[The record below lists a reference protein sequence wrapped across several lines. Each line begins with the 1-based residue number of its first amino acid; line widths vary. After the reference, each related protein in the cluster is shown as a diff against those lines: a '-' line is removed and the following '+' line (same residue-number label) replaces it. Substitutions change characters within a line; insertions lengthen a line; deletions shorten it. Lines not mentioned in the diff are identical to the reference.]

1 MKILHLNAG
10 NETGG
15 GMHHILLLLNELPR
29 AEIVLGVFEE
39 GELSKRAKALGIQT
53 VIFKQE
59 SRRDFSIVKK
69 IVEFI
74 EAENIDI
81 IHTHGA
87 RANLYGTFIVKK
99 AKCKWITTVHSNPED
114 DFLGKGIKGKVFTAI
129 NKWSI
134 KKADHLFA
142 ISERFKDMLI
152 GYGINENK
160 ITTILNGIDYS
171 VMPKNRHTRAE
182 FNIAEAD
189 FVMIMIARLE
199 KVKDHVVA
207 LEALK
212 SVVKTNEAMKL
223 LLVGEGEERALLE
236 SKVKELNLTANVSF
250 LGHREDVEDL
260 FPLADICLL
269 TSKSESFPLVLL
281 EAARASIPVITTN
294 VGGVNLMVPSK
305 EFGWIEDVADVKGI
319 SGAIKEAGK
328 LKDSNDLSQMGS
340 EFGVHCKKL
349 FSIANQA
356 NAIRGT
362 YESMMEKK

>member
-29 AEIVLGVFEE
+29 EEIVLGVFEE
-39 GELSKRAKALGIQT
+39 GELSKRAKALGIHT

-59 SRRDFSIVKK
+59 SRKDFSIVKK
-69 IVEFI
+69 IVAFI
-74 EAENIDI
+74 KEESIDI

-99 AKCKWITTVHSNPED
+99 AKCKWITTVHSNPDD

-171 VMPKNRHTRAE
+171 VMPTKSYSRVD
-182 FNIAEAD
+182 FKIAEED

-212 SVVKTNEAMKL
+212 KVVDTNEAMKL
-223 LLVGEGEERALLE
+223 ILVGEGEERALLE
-236 SKVKELNLTANVSF
+236 DKVKELKLVSNVSF
-250 LGHREDVEDL
+250 LGHREDVIDL

-281 EAARASIPVITTN
+281 EAARASIPAITTN
-294 VGGVNLMVPSK
+294 VGGVNLMIPSQA
-305 EFGWIEDVADVKGI
+305 FGWIKNVSDVEGI
-319 SGAIKEAGK
+319 SDAIKEAEK

-340 EFGVHCKKL
+340 EFGAHCKKL
-349 FSIANQA
+349 FSVANQA
-356 NAIRGT
+356 NDIRGT